1 MKLLTINRL
10 SKQCL
15 IILTLLSLF
24 IFTET
29 NCTREATVSPEEG
42 YYTCSMH
49 PQVIQQEPGD
59 CPICN
64 MKLSFV
70 EASKKKEDHSKH
82 DNQKKEKH
90 QKKKSNFFKFSLAQ
104 DLLQNAK
111 IYTVPTKKERFT
123 RFNSYSGHIDY
134 NEDPDR
140 LVIISTK
147 YDGWIEKLFVSKE
160 GQSIKKGELLMGVY
174 SQKILASKE
183 EYLTTYQSL
192 KNSYL
197 SQGKDIKGLIK
208 DPTLVASRRKLIYL
222 DVPSSQ
228 ITSLEKSGKADRLT
242 YFRSPISGTLI
253 KKNVLQGSF
262 IKSGQEL
269 FRIANLKTLWVF
281 IHIFE
286 KDLPFVKKGQQVT
299 IQTTA
304 HPGKNFSGKI
314 DLIYPFL
321 DMKTRDLKVRIVVPN
336 TNFILKPGMYAN
348 VKVKSTLP
356 KSVITIPELSII
368 YSGEENYVFVSLGDG
383 DFEVRPIVVLTRSD
397 GKAVVSSG
405 LSEKE
410 LVVSNG
416 QFLLDSEASLK
427 EALQKGQMTEH
438 QH

>member
-1 MKLLTINRL
+1 
-10 SKQCL
+10 
-15 IILTLLSLF
+15 
-24 IFTET
+24 
-29 NCTREATVSPEEG
+29 
-42 YYTCSMH
+42 
-49 PQVIQQEPGD
+49 
-59 CPICN
+59 
-64 MKLSFV
+64 
-70 EASKKKEDHSKH
+70 
-82 DNQKKEKH
+82 
-90 QKKKSNFFKFSLAQ
+90 
-104 DLLQNAK
+104 
-111 IYTVPTKKERFT
+111 
-123 RFNSYSGHIDY
+123 
-134 NEDPDR
+134 
-140 LVIISTK
+140 
-147 YDGWIEKLFVSKE
+147 
-160 GQSIKKGELLMGVY
+160 MGVY

-304 HPGKNFSGKI
+304 HPGKKFSGKI